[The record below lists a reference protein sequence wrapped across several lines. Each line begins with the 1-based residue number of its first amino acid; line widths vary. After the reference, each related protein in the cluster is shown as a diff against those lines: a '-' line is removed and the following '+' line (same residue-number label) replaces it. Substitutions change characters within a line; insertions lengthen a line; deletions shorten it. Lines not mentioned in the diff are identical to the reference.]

1 MTHFELCKKTAE
13 RFVSSV
19 ALFEVSMLEI
29 LEKLDVLDFNSSGRS
44 TLYEIKMS
52 RSDFLADRKKY
63 SRAVNPWFGE
73 KRYFVCYGDFI
84 KENEVPQGWGL
95 YHFKNGK
102 FYKIKESDNFFITE
116 SEREDMWKHNTYL
129 LLNQIIC
136 EKENIVFHKR
146 ILENREKFRKLK
158 ENKKHES

>member
-19 ALFEVSMLEI
+19 ALFEVSMLGI
-29 LEKLDVLDFNSSGRS
+29 PEKPDVLDFNSSGRS

-63 SRAVNPWFGE
+63 SRAINPWFGE
-73 KRYFVCYGDFI
+73 KRYFVCNGDFI
-84 KENEVPQGWGL
+84 KEDEVPQGWGL

-102 FYKIKESDNFFITE
+102 FYKIKESDNFFMTD
-116 SEREDMWKHNTYL
+116 SERESMWKHNT
-129 LLNQIIC
+129 
-136 EKENIVFHKR
+136 
-146 ILENREKFRKLK
+146 
-158 ENKKHES
+158 

>member
-19 ALFEVSMLEI
+19 ALFEVSMVGI
-29 LEKLDVLDFNSSGRS
+29 PEKPDVLDFNSSGRS

-63 SRAVNPWFGE
+63 SRTTEAWFGE

-102 FYKIKESDNFFITE
+102 FYKIKESDNFFTDE
-116 SEREDMWKHNTYL
+116 LEQKDMYRHNTEL

-146 ILENREKFRKLK
+146 ILENREYFRKLK
-158 ENKKHES
+158 ENKKYD

>member
-19 ALFEVSMLEI
+19 ALFEVSMTGI
-29 LEKLDVLDFNSSGRS
+29 PEKPDVLDFNSSGRS
-44 TLYEIKMS
+44 TLFEIKMS

-63 SRAVNPWFGE
+63 SRAVNPWFGQ
-73 KRYFVCYGDFI
+73 KRYFVCNGDFI
-84 KENEVPQGWGL
+84 KEDEVPQGWGL

-102 FYKIKESDNFFITE
+102 FYKIKESDNFFMSE
-116 SEREDMWKHNTYL
+116 SERELMWKHNTEL

-146 ILENREKFRKLK
+146 ILENREYFKKLK
-158 ENKKHES
+158 ENKKND

>member
-19 ALFEVSMLEI
+19 ALFEVSMLGIPERP
-29 LEKLDVLDFNSSGRS
+29 DVLDFNSSCRS
-44 TLYEIKMS
+44 TLFEIKMS

-63 SRAVNPWFGE
+63 SRAVEPWFGE

-84 KENEVPQGWGL
+84 KEDEVPQGWGL
-95 YHFKNGK
+95 YHFKNDK
-102 FYKIKESDNFFITE
+102 FYKIKESDNFFLDD
-116 SEREDMWKHNTYL
+116 SERKEMWRHNTEL

-136 EKENIVFHKR
+136 EKENIVFSKR
-146 ILENREKFRKLK
+146 ILENREYFRKMK
-158 ENKKHES
+158 ENKKND